1 MAFKFGIT
9 RPACRRS
16 SSAAKKR
23 TICKMSKLFNFSS
36 QYFLEKFQQQDRDNV
51 YCPIPTFYKVLDYKD
66 LGKGKDS
73 DPIPKTFPNM
83 LLLQDSAKCIMRKQ
97 ILWSL
102 GHKTCHN
109 LAYWLV
115 ITFKR
120 PLISTHPRGK
130 TILQLFSCDPSL
142 GGLAALRIYSDIR
155 SSVWTYS

>member
-1 MAFKFGIT
+1 
-9 RPACRRS
+9 
-16 SSAAKKR
+16 
-23 TICKMSKLFNFSS
+23 MSKLFNFSS

-109 LAYWLV
+109 LAHWLV
-115 ITFKR
+115 ITL
-120 PLISTHPRGK
+120 PLISTHPGGK
-130 TILQLFSCDPSL
+130 TILRPFSCDPSL
-142 GGLAALRIYSDIR
+142 GGLAALRILWHIGLLEADEDKIR
-155 SSVWTYS
+155 KIRPKGTLVTILYVPREPICP

>member
-1 MAFKFGIT
+1 MYSTTVKNIKCTLAFNVGIT

-36 QYFLEKFQQQDRDNV
+36 QYFLENYQKQDNV
-51 YCPIPTFYKVLDYKD
+51 YSPIPTFYKVLDYKD

-97 ILWSL
+97 IL
-102 GHKTCHN
+102 
-109 LAYWLV
+109 
-115 ITFKR
+115 
-120 PLISTHPRGK
+120 
-130 TILQLFSCDPSL
+130 
-142 GGLAALRIYSDIR
+142 
-155 SSVWTYS
+155 